1 MKKACAAAG
10 LGAILAFSSLAGATP
25 IWTNTV
31 GESGSA
37 THTFNNGQPNFSYIF
52 DITNINH
59 NQDGTNAFLPGT
71 DMITSGELI
80 LYFKNSD
87 ARDVAEIRLGDYT
100 TTITD
105 TEETRIQ
112 LPADALNQLNTTGVL
127 AMNINA
133 TQVNSFRLENL
144 ILNASGVDNTPF
156 TNGNGG
162 ISPTGNDTAPAP
174 APVPEP
180 STFILL
186 GACLA
191 GMAFWRKRSAS

>member
-10 LGAILAFSSLAGATP
+10 FGAILAFSSLAGATP
-25 IWTNTV
+25 IWTDTV
-31 GESGSA
+31 GQSGSA
-37 THTFNNGQPNFSYIF
+37 THTFNNGQPQFSHTF
-52 DITNINH
+52 DIANSSN
-59 NQDGTNAFLPGT
+59 NAFLPGT

-87 ARDVAEIRLGDYT
+87 ARDIAEIRIGDYT
-100 TTITD
+100 TTIMD
-105 TEETRIQ
+105 TAETRIQ
-112 LPADALNQLNTTGVL
+112 LPADALNQLNSTGML

-144 ILNASGVDNTPF
+144 ILNTSGVDNTPF
-156 TNGNGG
+156 TNGTGE
-162 ISPTGNDTAPAP
+162 ITPTGNDT